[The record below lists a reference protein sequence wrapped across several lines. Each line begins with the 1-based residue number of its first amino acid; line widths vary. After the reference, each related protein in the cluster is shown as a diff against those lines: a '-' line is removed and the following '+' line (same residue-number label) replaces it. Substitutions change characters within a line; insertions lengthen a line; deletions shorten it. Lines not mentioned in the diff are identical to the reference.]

1 MAINNQLSEDYMLH
15 RIEPEYQK
23 EANVLLA
30 TTGVLNSL
38 SGMYTLVI
46 INCTIEPVALSSMNH
61 QHCSYTAS
69 VVNKDNTLVKYLTCE
84 GSPNQCF
91 KYLVNQFERLL
102 ADKGDKVYL
111 KQHDE
116 LTLDDILHSANAR
129 PLSHLT
135 NPQNSLAPIQQEVDE
150 WINDIGVSYFSELT
164 NLSNLIE
171 EVGEVARLIGREY
184 GEQSFKKGEKPAC
197 IKTAIADELSD
208 VLFIV
213 ICLANQLSINL
224 DDAFIKNMDKKTKRD
239 AQRHKNNSKLIK
251 DTI

>member
-1 MAINNQLSEDYMLH
+1 MNTLNNQVSEDYFLH
-15 RIEPEYQK
+15 RIKPEYQT

-38 SGMYTLVI
+38 SGKYTLAI
-46 INCTIEPVALSSMNH
+46 INCTIAPVVLSSMNIKTCH
-61 QHCSYTAS
+61 YQAS
-69 VVNKDNTLVKYLTCE
+69 IVNQDNVVIETLRSE

-91 KYLVNQFERLL
+91 EYFVYKFEQLL
-102 ADKGDKVYL
+102 AECDDQIYL

-116 LTLDDILHSANAR
+116 LTLDDILATDSCKSSQTSIDK
-129 PLSHLT
+129 PLSL
-135 NPQNSLAPIQQEVDE
+135 SVVQQEVDE
-150 WINDIGVSYFSELT
+150 WINTLGVRYFSELT

-184 GEQSFKKGEKPAC
+184 GEQSFKKGEKPQC

-213 ICLANQLSINL
+213 VCLANQMDINL
-224 DDAFIKNMDKKTKRD
+224 DEAFVKNMDKKTNRD
-239 AQRHKNNSKLIK
+239 TKRHKNNSKLN
-251 DTI
+251 

>member
-1 MAINNQLSEDYMLH
+1 MKTVNNQVSEDYFLH
-15 RIEPEYQK
+15 RIKPDYQK

-38 SGMYTLVI
+38 SGKYTLAI
-46 INCTIEPVALSSMNH
+46 TNCTMEPVTLSSMNH
-61 QHCSYTAS
+61 QHCLYKAS
-69 VVNKDNTLVKYLTCE
+69 VINQDDVVVDTFNCE

-91 KYLVNQFERLL
+91 EYLAHCFEQLL
-102 ADKGDKVYL
+102 TEHEDQIYL

-116 LTLDDILHSANAR
+116 LTLEDILVTDTCQPSQVSIDKQSS
-129 PLSHLT
+129 LSVV
-135 NPQNSLAPIQQEVDE
+135 QEEVDE
-150 WINDIGVSYFSELT
+150 WINTLGVRYFSELT

-184 GEQSFKKGEKPAC
+184 GEQSFKKGEEPEC

-213 ICLANQLSINL
+213 VCLANQLDINL
-224 DDAFIKNMDKKTKRD
+224 DDAFAKNMDKKTNRD
-239 AQRHKNNSKLIK
+239 TTRHKNNSKLN
-251 DTI
+251 

>member
-1 MAINNQLSEDYMLH
+1 MNMALNNQLSEDYMLH
-15 RIEPEYQK
+15 RIKPEYQN

-38 SGMYTLVI
+38 SGMHTLVI
-46 INCTIEPVALSSMNH
+46 INCTVQPVALSSMNH
-61 QHCSYTAS
+61 QRCSYKAS
-69 VVNKDNTLVKYLTCE
+69 VVNKDNTLVKSLTCE

-91 KYLVNQFERLL
+91 EYFAHEFEQLL
-102 ADKGDKVYL
+102 TDKGDKIYL
-111 KQHDE
+111 QQHGE
-116 LTLDDILHSANAR
+116 LTLYDVLNSEMAEVSSQSNHN
-129 PLSHLT
+129 
-135 NPQNSLAPIQQEVDE
+135 QESLAPIQQEVDE

-213 ICLANQLSINL
+213 VCLANQLDINL

-239 AQRHKNNSKLIK
+239 AQRHKNNSKLN
-251 DTI
+251 